1 MRRLQLLLQ
10 RRLLLLLLLLLLHQH
25 LQYHL
30 RHHIDHHMQQEVRRL
45 LWGRRQYAGI
55 QKGARKVDLR
65 IAMLLLLLISFWN

>member
-10 RRLLLLLLLLLLHQH
+10 RRLLLLLLLLLHQQ

-30 RHHIDHHMQQEVRRL
+30 CHHIDHHMQQEVRRL

-55 QKGARKVDLR
+55 QKDVRKVDLR